1 MFDHIYCS
9 YSTIAWALAA
19 SSHHQLHDIGT
30 PRAALAPISYHLP
43 KKLPSNTGYPQDSKG
58 ETLSDADYVFHVFN
72 ALGVFAFTYAG
83 HNVVMEIQNELPS
96 KNHNS
101 KDAMMKGVWVAYVLI
116 AICYTLVLVF
126 GYWAYGN
133 QITDDFL
140 TFVSWPKQVVI
151 IANVM
156 VVIHIIGSYQVH
168 SAQHQSICNKLSSL
182 CDMQLSIFQDILIY
196 MCSLQA
202 M

>member
-1 MFDHIYCS
+1 
-9 YSTIAWALAA
+9 
-19 SSHHQLHDIGT
+19 
-30 PRAALAPISYHLP
+30 
-43 KKLPSNTGYPQDSKG
+43 
-58 ETLSDADYVFHVFN
+58 
-72 ALGVFAFTYAG
+72 
-83 HNVVMEIQNELPS
+83 
-96 KNHNS
+96 
-101 KDAMMKGVWVAYVLI
+101 MMKGVWVAYVLI

-196 MCSLQA
+196 M
-202 M
+202 

>member
-19 SSHHQLHDIGT
+19 SSHHHLHGIGY
-30 PRAALAPISYHLP
+30 PRPALAPISYHLP
-43 KKLPSNTGYPQDSKG
+43 KKLPVNTGYPQDHPKDK
-58 ETLSDADYVFHVFN
+58 TLTHVDYVFHIFN

-96 KNHNS
+96 NNYNS

-116 AICYTLVLVF
+116 AICYTLVAVF

-151 IANVM
+151 AANIM

-196 MCSLQA
+196 M
-202 M
+202 